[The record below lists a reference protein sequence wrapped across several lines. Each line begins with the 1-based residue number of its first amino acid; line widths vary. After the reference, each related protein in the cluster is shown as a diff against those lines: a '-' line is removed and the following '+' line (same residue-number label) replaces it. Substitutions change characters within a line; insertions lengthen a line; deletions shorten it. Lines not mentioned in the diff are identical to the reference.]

1 MRALLSIYAWIG
13 IALLIVIMLPTMALV
28 WLFDRTPG
36 RRITGRTFR
45 VMGSWMTRINPM
57 WQITRSGSLPE
68 NLRGPYVVV
77 ANHQSNA
84 DIPVISRLPW
94 EMKWVGKKVLFDLP
108 VVGWLM
114 KMSEDIAVDRKDP
127 ESRANAVRRAKL
139 AISRRTSV
147 MFMPEGTRSRDARV
161 LRYQDGAFR
170 LAIET
175 GTPVLPL
182 AIDGTA
188 EALPKS
194 GWQYGD
200 ADVRLHVFDPVPT
213 EELGP
218 EDVPA
223 LRERVRQMTI
233 EQIAAWRGVPPEA
246 VDAAPEQREALALPP
261 DQGAGPA
268 PTSGAGAGP
277 SPGVEERAKTPTSRP

>member
-1 MRALLSIYAWIG
+1 MRALQSIYAWVG
-13 IALLIVIMLPTMALV
+13 VTLLVLLMLPTMAFV
-28 WLFDRTPG
+28 WLVDRTPG
-36 RRITGRTFR
+36 RRLTGRTFR
-45 VMGSWMTRINPM
+45 VMGSWTSRLNPA
-57 WQITRSGSLPE
+57 WKVTRSGSLPE
-68 NLRGPYVVV
+68 SLRGPYVVV

-94 EMKWVGKKVLFDLP
+94 EMKWVGKKTLFDLP

-114 KMSEDIAVDRKDP
+114 RMSEDIPVDRKDT
-127 ESRANAVRRAKL
+127 ESRANVIRRAKL

-161 LRYQDGAFR
+161 LRYQEGAFR
-170 LAIET
+170 IAVET

-194 GWQYGD
+194 GWQFGL
-200 ADVRLHVFDPVPT
+200 ADVKLHVFDPVPT
-213 EELGP
+213 DRLTLA
-218 EDVPA
+218 DVAA

-233 EQIAAWRGVPPEA
+233 AKIAEWRGVPPEA
-246 VDAAPEQREALALPP
+246 VDAAPEQRAALEA
-261 DQGAGPA
+261 PA
-268 PTSGAGAGP
+268 ASGDAVVGG
-277 SPGVEERAKTPTSRP
+277 EERAKTPVPRS